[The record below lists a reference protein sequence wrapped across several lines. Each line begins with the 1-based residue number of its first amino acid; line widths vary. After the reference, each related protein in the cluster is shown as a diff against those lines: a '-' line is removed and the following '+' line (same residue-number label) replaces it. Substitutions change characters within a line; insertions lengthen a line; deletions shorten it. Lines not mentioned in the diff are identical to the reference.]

1 MSELVSSV
9 CGELAGLLVPL
20 LVWCGAGKNQ
30 GLKAFCI
37 DPRILCPPPL
47 HRTFAPLAPALAST
61 STAHSQ
67 PLELNL
73 GGKIPCAEWR
83 GEWSPA
89 CLLIDSDGSRYANGR
104 RHFLCD
110 TGARVGTRPI
120 RTFFLAAW
128 VGLGGTWLVHC
139 VAKTVVLNSR
149 SVSMKM
155 DVYDKDIPC
164 IYVHLIFVPWFPVC
178 CVVCLWVSLS
188 IKFKCRRSPQ
198 QL

>member
-139 VAKTVVLNSR
+139 VAKTVVLNNIEMFQWKWMFT
-149 SVSMKM
+149 MKIFKFIWF
-155 DVYDKDIPC
+155 DFCPPVPC
-164 IYVHLIFVPWFPVC
+164 LLC
-178 CVVCLWVSLS
+178 CVSLS
-188 IKFKCRRSPQ
+188 LSVNKI
-198 QL
+198 